1 MAKNYQNNR
10 STAVHSGIKKKAI
23 GKFKEV
29 PFRKMAPN
37 IVTLMALCSGVTTIK
52 FAIMQNWTYAI
63 VCLFL
68 ACVFDGLD
76 GRVARK
82 LKASS
87 KFGAEL
93 DSLSD
98 FVSFG
103 VAPAVLMYQWCLNG
117 IPHWGWIF
125 TLMFSAGMAMRL
137 ARFNTMLEDATVP
150 EYWSHYFVGVPAP
163 MAAAIA
169 VMPLLISF
177 AYPEYDFILRN
188 KYLCSAIIIL
198 VAYLMVS
205 RIPTLSLKKTRINAD
220 YFLPLM
226 VLFALFVSCLLTQP
240 WLTLG
245 LFTLAY
251 LLTIP
256 FTIIKFLHDKRA
268 YEKNL
273 EADKPE
279 IKA

>member
-1 MAKNYQNNR
+1 MYKKNHNSIRVNK
-10 STAVHSGIKKKAI
+10 AEIKKKAM
-23 GKFKEV
+23 GKLKEV

-37 IVTLMALCSGVTTIK
+37 IVTLMALCAGITTIR
-52 FAIMQNWTYAI
+52 FAILEKWTMAI
-63 VCLFL
+63 LCVFL

-103 VAPAVLMYQWCLNG
+103 VAPAILMYQWCLHD

-125 TLMFSAGMAMRL
+125 TLMFAAAMSMRL
-137 ARFNTMLEDATVP
+137 ARFNTMLEDSSVP

-169 VMPLLISF
+169 LMPILISF
-177 AYPEYDFILRN
+177 DFPELNFILKN
-188 KYLCSAIIIL
+188 PYLCSFL
-198 VAYLMVS
+198 TLMVAFLMVS
-205 RIPTLSLKKTRINAD
+205 RIPTLSLKKTKISGD
-220 YFLPLM
+220 WFLPLM
-226 VLFALFVSCLLTQP
+226 ILFALFVSCLITKP

-245 LFTLAY
+245 LFTFVY
-251 LLTIP
+251 VLTIP
-256 FTIIKFLHDKRA
+256 LTIMRFIK
-268 YEKNL
+268 EKKQAAK
-273 EADKPE
+273 EED
-279 IKA
+279 

>member
-1 MAKNYQNNR
+1 MTRKFSNNAGAPR
-10 STAVHSGIKKKAI
+10 YGIKKKAI

-37 IVTLMALCSGVTTIK
+37 IVTLMALCSGVSTIK
-52 FAIMQNWTYAI
+52 FAIIGNWTYAL
-63 VCLFL
+63 VCIFL

-103 VAPAVLMYQWCLNG
+103 VAPAILMYQWCLNTL
-117 IPHWGWIF
+117 PHWGWIF
-125 TLMFSAGMAMRL
+125 TLLFAAAMSMRL
-137 ARFNTMLEDATVP
+137 ARFNTMLEDSSVL

-169 VMPLLISF
+169 VMPILISF
-177 AYPEYDFILRN
+177 DYPEYDFILRN
-188 KYLCSAIIIL
+188 KYACSVLMLL
-198 VAYLMVS
+198 VAFLMVS
-205 RIPTLSLKKTRINAD
+205 RIPTISLKKTKVSASL
-220 YFLPLM
+220 FLPFM
-226 VLFALFVSCLLTQP
+226 VLFALFISCLLTRP

-251 LLTIP
+251 ILTIP
-256 FTIIKFLHDKRA
+256 YSILRFMRDKKE
-268 YEKNL
+268 YEK
-273 EADKPE
+273 AHATTD
-279 IKA
+279 

>member
-1 MAKNYQNNR
+1 MRKNIYKSKNFA
-10 STAVHSGIKKKAI
+10 SSKDVLKKKTI
-23 GKFKEV
+23 GKLKEV

-52 FAIMQNWTYAI
+52 FAILGNWTYAI
-63 VCLFL
+63 ACIFL

-103 VAPAVLMYQWCLNG
+103 VAPAVLMYQWCLNT

-125 TLMFSAGMAMRL
+125 TLLFAAAMSMRL
-137 ARFNTMLEDATVP
+137 ARFNTMLEDSTIP
-150 EYWSHYFVGVPAP
+150 EYWTHYFVGVPAP

-169 VMPLLISF
+169 IMPILISF
-177 AYPEYDFILRN
+177 DYPELEFILRN
-188 KYLCSAIIIL
+188 KYACSFLMML
-198 VAYLMVS
+198 VAFLMIS
-205 RIPTLSLKKTRINAD
+205 RIPTISLKKTKISANL
-220 YFLPLM
+220 FLPLM
-226 VLFALFVSCLLTQP
+226 IVFALLVSCLLTQP

-245 LFTLAY
+245 LFTLGY
-251 LLTIP
+251 VLTIP
-256 FTIIKFLHDKRA
+256 FTIVKFLYDKKV
-268 YEKNL
+268 YNSNI
-273 EADKPE
+273 DK
-279 IKA
+279 

>member
-1 MAKNYQNNR
+1 MIKKIRTGTKSVLQKKAE
-10 STAVHSGIKKKAI
+10 IKKKAI
-23 GKFKEV
+23 GKLKEV

-37 IVTLMALCSGVTTIK
+37 IVTLMALCAGITTIR
-52 FAIMQNWTYAI
+52 FAIMEKWTYAI
-63 VCLFL
+63 YCTFF
-68 ACVFDGLD
+68 ACIFDGLD

-103 VAPAVLMYQWCLNG
+103 VAPAILMYEWCLNTL
-117 IPHWGWIF
+117 PHWGWIF

-137 ARFNTMLEDATVP
+137 ARFNTMLEDAAVP

-169 VMPLLISF
+169 VMPILISF
-177 AYPEYDFILRN
+177 DYPEFEFILRN
-188 KYLCSAIIIL
+188 KFVCSALMML
-198 VAYLMVS
+198 VAFLMVS
-205 RIPTLSLKKTRINAD
+205 RIPTLSLKKTKIKAD
-220 YFLPLM
+220 WFLPIM
-226 VLFALFVSCLLTQP
+226 IVFALLISCLLTQP

-251 LLTIP
+251 VLTIP
-256 FTIIKFLHDKRA
+256 FTILRFIKDKNA
-268 YEKNL
+268 YETEQKKQN
-273 EADKPE
+273 
-279 IKA
+279 

>member
-1 MAKNYQNNR
+1 MRKNIYKSKNFA
-10 STAVHSGIKKKAI
+10 SSKDVLKKKTI
-23 GKFKEV
+23 GKLKEV

-52 FAIMQNWTYAI
+52 FAILGNWTYAI
-63 VCLFL
+63 ACIFL

-103 VAPAVLMYQWCLNG
+103 VAPAVLMYQWCLNT

-125 TLMFSAGMAMRL
+125 TLLFAAAMSMRL
-137 ARFNTMLEDATVP
+137 ARFNTMLEDSTIP
-150 EYWSHYFVGVPAP
+150 EYWTHYFVGVPAP

-169 VMPLLISF
+169 IMPILISF
-177 AYPEYDFILRN
+177 DYPELEFILRN
-188 KYLCSAIIIL
+188 KYACSFLMML
-198 VAYLMVS
+198 VAFLMIS
-205 RIPTLSLKKTRINAD
+205 RIPTISLKKTKISANL
-220 YFLPLM
+220 FLPLM
-226 VLFALFVSCLLTQP
+226 IVFALLVSCLLTQP

-245 LFTLAY
+245 LFTLGY
-251 LLTIP
+251 VLTIP
-256 FTIIKFLHDKRA
+256 FTIVKFLHDKKV
-268 YEKNL
+268 YNSNT
-273 EADKPE
+273 DK
-279 IKA
+279 

>member
-10 STAVHSGIKKKAI
+10 SITVRGGIKKKAI

-52 FAIMQNWTYAI
+52 FAIMQNWTFAI

-103 VAPAVLMYQWCLNG
+103 VAPAVLMYQWCLNS

-125 TLMFSAGMAMRL
+125 TLMFAAGMAMRL

-177 AYPEYDFILRN
+177 DYPEYDFILRN
-188 KYLCSAIIIL
+188 KYLCSVIMLL

-245 LFTLAY
+245 LFTLGY

-256 FTIIKFLHDKRA
+256 FTVIKFLHDKHA

-273 EADKPE
+273 AAAKENKE
-279 IKA
+279 

>member
-1 MAKNYQNNR
+1 MTKRVKKVAVSKITQTKN
-10 STAVHSGIKKKAI
+10 VLKKKAI
-23 GKFKEV
+23 GKLKEV

-37 IVTLMALCSGVTTIK
+37 IVTLMALCAGITTIRY
-52 FAIMQNWTYAI
+52 AILGKLTYAL
-63 VCLFL
+63 VCIFL
-68 ACVFDGLD
+68 ASVFDGLD

-103 VAPAVLMYQWCLNG
+103 VAPAILMYLWSVQL

-125 TLMFSAGMAMRL
+125 TLLFSAAMAMRL
-137 ARFNTMLEDATVP
+137 ARFNTMLEDSSVP

-163 MAAAIA
+163 MAAAIC
-169 VMPLLISF
+169 VMPLLISRGN
-177 AYPEYDFILRN
+177 AEWEFILRSP
-188 KYLCSAIIIL
+188 YLCSFLMLL

-205 RIPTLSLKKTRINAD
+205 RIPTLSLKKTKVSAD
-220 YFLPLM
+220 FVLPLM
-226 VLFALFVSCLLTQP
+226 VLFVVFISCLLTKP

-245 LFTLAY
+245 LFTLCY
-251 LLTIP
+251 VLTIP
-256 FTIIKFLHDKRA
+256 VTIIRFMKDKKA
-268 YEKNL
+268 YEANMKVN
-273 EADKPE
+273 E
-279 IKA
+279 

>member
-1 MAKNYQNNR
+1 MKKNSNFNKNSSKYNL
-10 STAVHSGIKKKAI
+10 KKRTM
-23 GKFKEV
+23 GKLNEI

-37 IVTLMALCSGVTTIK
+37 IVTLMAVCSGITTIK
-52 FAIMQNWTYAI
+52 FAILQNWVYAVI
-63 VCLFL
+63 CIFM

-93 DSLSD
+93 DSLCD

-103 VAPAVLMYQWCLNG
+103 VAPAILMYQWSVNV

-125 TLMFSAGMAMRL
+125 TLMFASGMAMRL
-137 ARFNTMLEDATVP
+137 ARFNTMLEDASVP

-169 VMPLLISF
+169 IMPMLISF
-177 AYPEYDFILRN
+177 GFPEYQYILRN
-188 KYLCSAIIIL
+188 EYVCSIIMIL
-198 VAYLMVS
+198 VTYLMVS
-205 RIPTLSLKKTRINAD
+205 RIPTISLKKTKINSSL
-220 YFLPLM
+220 FLPLM
-226 VLFALFVSCLLTQP
+226 IIFVLFISCLLTQP

-245 LFTLAY
+245 LFTLGY
-251 LLTIP
+251 VLTIP
-256 FTIIKFLHDKRA
+256 FTVVKFMKDKKN
-268 YEKNL
+268 YELNK
-273 EADKPE
+273 EK
-279 IKA
+279 I

>member
-1 MAKNYQNNR
+1 MYKPRNGRKSISYARNE
-10 STAVHSGIKKKAI
+10 IKKKAI
-23 GKFKEV
+23 GKLQEV

-37 IVTLMALCSGVTTIK
+37 IVTLMALCAGITTIK
-52 FAIMQNWTYAI
+52 YAILQNWAMAI
-63 VCLFL
+63 GCLFL
-68 ACVFDGLD
+68 AGIFDGLD

-103 VAPAVLMYQWCLNG
+103 VAPALLIYQWSLNS

-137 ARFNTMLEDATVP
+137 ARFNTMLEDANVP

-163 MAAAIA
+163 MAAAIS
-169 VMPLLISF
+169 VMPILISF
-177 AYPEYDFILRN
+177 SCPEYMPILQSPAI
-188 KYLCSAIIIL
+188 CSVLMVL

-205 RIPTLSLKKTRINAD
+205 RIPTISLKKTKISAD
-220 YFLPLM
+220 LFLPM
-226 VLFALFVSCLLTQP
+226 MIMFALYISCLLTQP
-240 WLTLG
+240 WLTMG
-245 LFTLAY
+245 LSTLTY

-256 FTIIKFLHDKRA
+256 VTIIKFWRDKKA
-268 YEKNL
+268 YEKNKTKSA
-273 EADKPE
+273 E
-279 IKA
+279 

>member
-1 MAKNYQNNR
+1 MNKKTISSVIQNR
-10 STAVHSGIKKKAI
+10 SVIKKKAI
-23 GKFKEV
+23 GKLKEV

-37 IVTLMALCSGVTTIK
+37 IVTLMALCAGISTIK
-52 FAIMQNWTYAI
+52 YAILEKWTFAIGCI
-63 VCLFL
+63 FL
-68 ACVFDGLD
+68 AGIFDGLD

-103 VAPAVLMYQWCLNG
+103 VAPAILMYEWCLNTL
-117 IPHWGWIF
+117 PHWGWIF

-137 ARFNTMLEDATVP
+137 ARFNTMLEDDKVP

-169 VMPLLISF
+169 VMPILISF
-177 AYPEYDFILRN
+177 DNPELEFILRN
-188 KYLCSAIIIL
+188 RFVCSAL
-198 VAYLMVS
+198 MMVVAFLMVS
-205 RIPTLSLKKTRINAD
+205 RIPTLSLKKTKVKAD
-220 YFLPLM
+220 LFLPLM
-226 VLFALFVSCLLTQP
+226 IAFALLISCLLTQP

-245 LFTLAY
+245 LCTLAY
-251 LLTIP
+251 IFTIP
-256 FTIIKFLHDKRA
+256 YTVWRFIKDKKA
-268 YEKNL
+268 YETEKS
-273 EADKPE
+273 E
-279 IKA
+279 